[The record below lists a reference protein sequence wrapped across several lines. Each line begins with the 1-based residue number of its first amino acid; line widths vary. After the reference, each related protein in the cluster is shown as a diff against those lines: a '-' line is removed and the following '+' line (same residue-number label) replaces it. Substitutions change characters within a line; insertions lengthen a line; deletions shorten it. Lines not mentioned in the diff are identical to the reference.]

1 MALTEKE
8 VRYVAELA
16 HLKLSDAEVKHFM
29 PQLDSILEYIA
40 KLNELNLEGT
50 EPMAQVLA
58 EGPAGFALRPD
69 AARPMFTPEVALAN
83 APDAGPG
90 LFKVPRVIEKE

>member
-1 MALTEKE
+1 MALTGKE

-16 HLKLSDAEVKHFM
+16 HLKLGEAEVQHFM
-29 PQLDSILEYIA
+29 PQLDSILDYIA
-40 KLNELNLEGT
+40 KLNELSLEGT

-69 AARPMFTPEVALAN
+69 GARPMFTPEVALAN
-83 APDAGPG
+83 APEAGPG